1 MVRLE
6 CQQHLHPSPGTCL
19 SISNTDMKTF
29 APLVL
34 SILATFGPGLHARE
48 TPAQHESD
56 YRAKES
62 FTEFRGVPVWS
73 QQGEKVGI
81 VQDMTV
87 DLQNAR
93 LVEVLVRSGGFLGIG
108 AQTRSVAPKAL
119 HLDFANRV
127 LRLDVTKANFLGAP
141 RVNPHNTASFSDRQ
155 RVAATLRYFGLQPW
169 FYMSGEA
176 AIKNA
181 ETLKLGHVERA
192 THLLAMP
199 VINSQGDSVGRVNAL
214 TMDMPK
220 GQVTH
225 VIVKNSLETSERRV
239 VQPRALRFNDAGTVL
254 ILDDSFVGLPNR
266 PHFQWVDGS
275 RTSFRQESYVN
286 REVLAD
292 DGLHSR
298 QNASAGIVNRS
309 IPMEEGDSFR
319 DEKKTRQINE
329 LIRGDASLSRNAL
342 DIEVATLNAQTT
354 LRGHVRTEATRRK
367 IGQLAEK
374 YWRSENVS
382 NLLEVRPD

>member
-1 MVRLE
+1 
-6 CQQHLHPSPGTCL
+6 
-19 SISNTDMKTF
+19 MKNIALLIF
-29 APLVL
+29 AITPM
-34 SILATFGPGLHARE
+34 FGGSLQARE
-48 TPAQHESD
+48 IPAQHESD
-56 YRAKES
+56 YRTKES
-62 FTEFRGVPVWS
+62 FTEFKGVPVWS

-81 VQDMTV
+81 VEDMTV

-119 HLDFANRV
+119 QLDSANRV
-127 LRLDVTKANFLGAP
+127 LRLDVTKARFLGAP
-141 RVNPHNTASFSDRQ
+141 RVNSHNKASFSDRE

-169 FYMSGEA
+169 FYMPGETT
-176 AIKNA
+176 IKNA
-181 ETLKLGHVERA
+181 EILKLGHVERA

-220 GQVTH
+220 GRVTH
-225 VIVKNSLETSERRV
+225 VIVKTSLESSDRRV
-239 VQPRALRFNDAGTVL
+239 VQPRALRFNDAGTLLV
-254 ILDDSFVGLPNR
+254 LDDSFVGLPNR
-266 PHFQWVDGS
+266 PHFKWVDGS
-275 RTSFRQESYVN
+275 RTEFHQESYVN

-298 QNASAGIVNRS
+298 QHANEGIVNRS

-319 DEKKTRQINE
+319 DDKKTRLIKE
-329 LIRGDASLSRNAL
+329 LIQADGSLSRNAE
-342 DIEVATLNAQTT
+342 DIEVVTLNAQTT
-354 LRGHVRTEATRRK
+354 LRGHVRTEPTRRK

-382 NLLEVRPD
+382 NLLEVRPEGAKNSGP